1 MSKEKTQEQKDGF
14 AFGVFAMSLFHIGI
28 KLMEEPNWLTYL
40 GFSMILFSIAMAW
53 KFAKP
58 SKKTIDDHVIE
69 TAKKRKE
76 NE

>member
-14 AFGVFAMSLFHIGI
+14 AFGIFAMSLFHIGI
-28 KLMEEPNWLTYL
+28 KLMKEPNWLTYL

-53 KFAKP
+53 KFVKP
-58 SKKTIDDHVIE
+58 SKDTKADIKIE
-69 TAKKRKE
+69 IGKKRKE